1 MKAQSMKLTGVAV
14 ALLASLGAGC
24 GEVSRNGR
32 APAMAVLSALEAA
45 SGAEPDEFGTILNSD
60 VETMVEQ
67 EIDGEDV
74 LVPTIY
80 SDNGRV
86 TMRLQLRDP
95 GIPGVPA
102 SPSSMNE
109 VTFTRYRVTYRR
121 ADGRNTPGVDV
132 PHPFDSAATFTVP
145 ADGTVTAHF
154 VLVRHTAKMEA
165 PLGSLKTS
173 SVIIS
178 TIADV
183 TFYGRDQAGN
193 DVSVTGSIGVFFGN
207 FGDPE

>member
-14 ALLASLGAGC
+14 ALLASLSAGC
-24 GEVSRNGR
+24 GEVARNGR
-32 APAMAVLSALEAA
+32 APAMAIISVMEGA
-45 SGAEPDEFGTILNSD
+45 SGAEPDEWGTMLNSD
-60 VETMVEQ
+60 VQTLVAQ
-67 EIDGEDV
+67 TIDGDEV
-74 LVPTIY
+74 RVPTVY

-95 GIPGVPA
+95 GVPGIPA
-102 SPSSMNE
+102 APSALNE
-109 VTFTRYRVTYRR
+109 VTFTRYLVTYRR

-132 PHPFDSAATFTVP
+132 PYPLDSAATFTVP
-145 ADGTVTAHF
+145 ADGQATMPF
-154 VLVRHTAKMEA
+154 VLVRHTSKQEA
-165 PLGSLKTS
+165 PLGALVNS

-193 DVSVTGSIGVFFGN
+193 DVTATGSIGVFFGN